1 MAITKEEEEKLQILA
16 EILHTMKDLQDART
30 KKRGINA
37 PLLDDPLAILDILIS
52 SKAT

>member
-1 MAITKEEEEKLQILA
+1 MTITKQEEEKLQILA
-16 EILHTMKDLQDART
+16 EILHTMKDLQDARA

-37 PLLDDPLAILDILIS
+37 PLLDDPLAISDILIS